1 MSSSQINDIFSLSTL
16 LPLISVRLSFDFSSA
31 SNHRMRLSMH
41 PYIQYMAFLPDI
53 VSMER
58 ELVPVNVACQQSKG
72 VSLSRSF
79 CSRSV
84 NV

>member
-1 MSSSQINDIFSLSTL
+1 M
-16 LPLISVRLSFDFSSA
+16 RLSFDFSA
-31 SNHRMRLSMH
+31 SNRRMRLCMH

-72 VSLSRSF
+72 VSLLLQ
-79 CSRSV
+79 
-84 NV
+84 